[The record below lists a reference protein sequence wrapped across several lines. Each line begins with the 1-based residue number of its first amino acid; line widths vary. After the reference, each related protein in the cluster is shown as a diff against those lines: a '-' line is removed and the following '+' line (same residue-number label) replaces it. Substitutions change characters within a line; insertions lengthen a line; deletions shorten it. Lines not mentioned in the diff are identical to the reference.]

1 MANGYVGRLLKVD
14 LSGHEI
20 WVEELDWDIAADYVG
35 GRGLGARLLLDEL
48 KPGTDPLGPDNV
60 LIFSTGPLTGTIAPA
75 CGRSVLSA
83 KSPLTGTVFDSN
95 SGGLI
100 GPELK
105 MAGYDAVVIYGRSD
119 EPVYLAIRGEEAE
132 LRPAERIWGSTT
144 SEAIEAIKSELGD
157 RRARVACIGPAGEAG
172 VLIANVICEPHRAFG
187 RGGLGAVMGS
197 KRLKAIAIRG
207 ARRGP
212 VEVAN
217 PHAFRKVCR
226 QVVEVLE
233 RNPLTGDLLG
243 RYGTG
248 CLMTPVNKAGI
259 LPTRNFRT
267 GFFEEAEAITGE
279 VLVRALGAK
288 RRACFGCP
296 IGCGRVLVRGKRE
309 VGAPEYETAWA
320 FGAQCG
326 ICDMEAIARAN
337 ELCNELGIDTIS
349 LGNAIGFLMECY
361 ERGLITDR
369 ETGGLKLEWG
379 RAELLPKLVELTA
392 RREGV
397 GALLSLGV
405 KRMSERIPGSE
416 PLAMHVKGLELPA
429 YDPRGA
435 KGMGLAYATSNRGGC
450 HLRAY
455 LVMSEILSMP
465 RYLDP
470 TKEEGKPELVKRLQ
484 DIFAVLDSMVMC
496 KFTSLALFETL
507 EYEPKW
513 YARLLTTA
521 TGFYF
526 DEEEFLRA
534 GERIYNIERFF
545 NVREGIDGAY
555 DTLPARLLEEPM
567 PSGPAEGHVVELRP
581 MLERYYALRLWDVR
595 GRPTDRVLMR
605 LGIIREP
612 RWPKLQ
618 VALDLRDLGEA
629 LRIAELAF
637 RGGADWIEAGTP
649 LIKSAGM
656 EAVRALRRRLPGA
669 TIIADL
675 KTLDTGW
682 LETELAAQ
690 AGADIVAISGLA
702 HDNTIRDAV
711 GCARKYGV
719 KIMADLL
726 QVPDPLRRAK
736 ELEALGVDYICAHT
750 GIDVQRD
757 RAEEIDRKVAVLSE
771 LAGALRVPLAA
782 AGGIRAD
789 TAHKVVQAGVK
800 IVIVGGAITRAA
812 DPRRAT
818 ELILKAMGVKR

>member
-1 MANGYVGRLLKVD
+1 LANGYVGKVLQVD
-14 LSGHEI
+14 LSTGEV
-20 WVEELDWDIAADYVG
+20 WPEELDWDLAADYVG
-35 GRGLGARLLLDEL
+35 GRGLADKMVFDIVRPGA
-48 KPGTDPLGPDNV
+48 DPLGPDNV
-60 LIFSTGPLTGTIAPA
+60 LVFATGPLTGTPAPA
-75 CGRSVLSA
+75 CGRSVLAS
-83 KSPLTGTVFDSN
+83 KSPLTGTIFDSN

-105 MAGYDAVVIYGRSD
+105 KAGFDAIIIRGRSE
-119 EPVYLAIRGEEAE
+119 EPVYLAVLSGRAE
-132 LRPAERIWGSTT
+132 LRSADHLWGRTT
-144 SEAIEAIKSELGD
+144 SETIRALKREVGD
-157 RRARVACIGPAGEAG
+157 DRARVACIGPAGEKG
-172 VLIANVICEPHRAFG
+172 VLLANVICEPHRAFG

-197 KRLKAIAIRG
+197 KGLKAIVVRG
-207 ARRGP
+207 RGR

-217 PHAFRKVCR
+217 PHAFKRVCR
-226 QVVEVLE
+226 EIKDILA
-233 RNPLTGDLLG
+233 RNPITGDLLG

-248 CLMTPVNKAGI
+248 CLTTPVNKAGI

-267 GFFEEAEAITGE
+267 GFFEEAEEITGE
-279 VLVRALGAK
+279 KLVKVLKAQK
-288 RRACFGCP
+288 RACFGCP
-296 IGCGRVLVRGKRE
+296 IGCGRVLMAEGHE
-309 VGAPEYETAWA
+309 VGAPEYETMWA

-326 ICDMEAIARAN
+326 ISDLRAISEAN
-337 ELCNELGIDTIS
+337 ELCNEYGLDTIS

-369 ETGGLKLEWG
+369 DTGGLRLEWG
-379 RAELLPKLVELTA
+379 RADLLPKLVELTA

-397 GALLSLGV
+397 GALLALGV
-405 KRMSERIPGSE
+405 KRLSERIEGSGRF
-416 PLAMHVKGLELPA
+416 AMHVKGLELPA

-455 LVMSEILSMP
+455 MIMSELLSMP

-470 TKEEGKPELVKRLQ
+470 LRTEGKARLVKRLQ

-507 EYEPKW
+507 DYEPKW

-526 DEEEFLRA
+526 DEEEFLKA
-534 GERIYNIERFF
+534 GERIFNLERFF
-545 NVREGIDGAY
+545 NVREGFDRRH
-555 DTLPARLLEEPM
+555 DTLPTRLLKEPM
-567 PSGPAEGHVVELRP
+567 PYGPAEGHVVELEA
-581 MLERYYALRLWDVR
+581 MLDEYYALRLWDPM
-595 GRPTDRVLMR
+595 GRPTDRALMR

-618 VALDLRDLGEA
+618 VALDLRDLNEA
-629 LRIAELAF
+629 LRIAELAY

-649 LIKSAGM
+649 LIKSVGM
-656 EAVRALRRRLPGA
+656 EAVRTLRRKLPGA
-669 TIIADL
+669 TIVADL

-690 AGADIVAISGLA
+690 AGADVVCISGLA
-702 HDNTIRDAV
+702 HDNTIKDAV
-711 GCARKYGV
+711 GCARKYGI
-719 KIMADLL
+719 KIMVDLL
-726 QVPDPLRRAK
+726 QVPDPMRRAK

-757 RAEEIDRKVAVLSE
+757 RAEEIDRKVAL
-771 LAGALRVPLAA
+771 LAQLARSIKVPLAA

-789 TAHKVVQAGVK
+789 TASKVVRAGVK

-812 DPRRAT
+812 DPRKAT
-818 ELILKAMGVKR
+818 EFILKAMGK